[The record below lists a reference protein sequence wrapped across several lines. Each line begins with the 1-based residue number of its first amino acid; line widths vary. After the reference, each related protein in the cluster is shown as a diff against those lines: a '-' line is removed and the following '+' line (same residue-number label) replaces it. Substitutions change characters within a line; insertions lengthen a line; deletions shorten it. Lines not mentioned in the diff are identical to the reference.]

1 MESMETKGSMSIDSV
16 LIDTVDRGFG
26 ATTEEIP
33 IVENKSLQNQP
44 APPKNRILQGALPQ
58 NGGGNTGGNAGGT
71 KNPTRVAVSASYIE
85 FNLYSSNNKLIFTRK
100 YSKIVDVFASIGGIS
115 EVIGFVV
122 IFCYAW
128 YNGIKMEQKLLN
140 FGVLNKQKSRSAEQV
155 LAKEG
160 NEDSDW
166 EKERFF
172 TFRELV
178 KFGIMEKGLTCCFKD
193 EKLRKRK
200 IFYDKVNEAKETRTD
215 VINIMKS
222 VADIDTI
229 KEALLAPYQ
238 QRLIHYLATAKEDD
252 QANEKEM
259 TLKEAIREL
268 NKENKKNTL
277 I

>member
-1 MESMETKGSMSIDSV
+1 
-16 LIDTVDRGFG
+16 
-26 ATTEEIP
+26 
-33 IVENKSLQNQP
+33 
-44 APPKNRILQGALPQ
+44 
-58 NGGGNTGGNAGGT
+58 
-71 KNPTRVAVSASYIE
+71 
-85 FNLYSSNNKLIFTRK
+85 
-100 YSKIVDVFASIGGIS
+100 
-115 EVIGFVV
+115 
-122 IFCYAW
+122 
-128 YNGIKMEQKLLN
+128 
-140 FGVLNKQKSRSAEQV
+140 
-155 LAKEG
+155 
-160 NEDSDW
+160 
-166 EKERFF
+166 
-172 TFRELV
+172 
-178 KFGIMEKGLTCCFKD
+178 MEKGLTCCFKD

-277 I
+277 IQH

>member
-1 MESMETKGSMSIDSV
+1 M
-16 LIDTVDRGFG
+16 
-26 ATTEEIP
+26 
-33 IVENKSLQNQP
+33 
-44 APPKNRILQGALPQ
+44 
-58 NGGGNTGGNAGGT
+58 
-71 KNPTRVAVSASYIE
+71 
-85 FNLYSSNNKLIFTRK
+85 
-100 YSKIVDVFASIGGIS
+100 DVFASIGGIS

-140 FGVLNKQKSRSAEQV
+140 FGVLNKQKERSLEQIKS
-155 LAKEG
+155 KEG
-160 NEDSDW
+160 NDEADW

-172 TFRELV
+172 TFGELV
-178 KFGIMEKGLTCCFKD
+178 KFGLMEKGLACCFKD
-193 EKLRKRK
+193 DKLKKRK
-200 IFYDKVNEAKETRTD
+200 IFYDKVNDAKDTRTD

-252 QANEKEM
+252 QTNEKEM
-259 TLKEAIREL
+259 TLKEAVKEL

-277 I
+277 IQHQFDGYLK